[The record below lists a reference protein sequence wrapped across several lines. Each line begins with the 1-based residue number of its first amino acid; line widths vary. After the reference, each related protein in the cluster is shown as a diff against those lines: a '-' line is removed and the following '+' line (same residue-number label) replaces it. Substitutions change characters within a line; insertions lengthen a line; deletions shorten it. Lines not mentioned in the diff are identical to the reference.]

1 MAVRYKLTDHMVPVP
16 ADYAD
21 QDGASAVLVLNRE
34 EFDALTFLAPTVQ
47 DELDVLEEAEI
58 NYVEIMSDYLIG
70 SFAIPDR
77 SNLTSVSPDLIS
89 FYLDCSHLIFI
100 DDGTLAATVLNN
112 LEKTGILHKVTVGH
126 CLAMFFRLLLQ
137 DDLIFLG
144 DLEDSMEQ
152 LEEALLER
160 DQEITTRQIVD
171 YRRFCMRMSAYY
183 QQIATM
189 AQLIADNENQ
199 LIDEE
204 DMHAFERV
212 SRQADR
218 LVSRAET
225 IESYSTQLR
234 ELYQTQIDLKQ
245 NSIMQLFTIVTVL
258 FVPMTLVT
266 GWFGMNLAYLPGLD
280 WPFMVPFLLIMAAVL
295 LVFLLSFFHH
305 KRWI

>member
-1 MAVRYKLTDHMVPVP
+1 MSVRYELTDHMVPVSDESP
-16 ADYAD
+16 DC
-21 QDGASAVLVLNRE
+21 GPVPVVLALNRE
-34 EFDALTFLAPTVQ
+34 EFDQLTFLSSHVQ
-47 DELDVLEEAEI
+47 SELDNLEEAES

-70 SFAIPDR
+70 SFAIPDKQD
-77 SNLTSVSPDLIS
+77 LMSVSPDLIS

-100 DDGTLAATVLNN
+100 DDGDLASAILKN

-126 CLAMFFRLLLQ
+126 CLAMFFRLLLH

-152 LEEALLER
+152 LEEAMLEH

-204 DMHAFERV
+204 DMRAFERV

-225 IESYSTQLR
+225 IESYSMQLR

-258 FVPMTLVT
+258 FVPMMLMT
-266 GWFGMNLAYLPGLD
+266 GWFGMNLTYLPGLD
-280 WPFMVPFLLIMAAVL
+280 WPFMVPFLLVMAGVL
-295 LVFLLSFFHH
+295 LVLLLVFFRH